1 MEIERR
7 RTQNESRSRIRM
19 RGGGNVWDKPDLFRE
34 GVVSTIYRGRFPD
47 FKREPTDRAFPSRVA
62 VYQRTFG
69 RHAAFDGLLQYR
81 EC

>member
-47 FKREPTDRAFPSRVA
+47 LKR
-62 VYQRTFG
+62 
-69 RHAAFDGLLQYR
+69 
-81 EC
+81 